1 MKAWSRIIITS
12 LAIATLFS
20 NISFAYYGN
29 DFVQQ
34 KSQLLTRAIE
44 QGFISGYEDGSLRP
58 DSTLTRA
65 ELTTIL
71 SRTISSNQIKLVD
84 ISHFTDVRRSDWF
97 YPSFQ
102 LAVSVGCIS
111 GTSKNTLSPRA
122 YISREEALVMVGRL
136 LDFGSYDPNFLEIY
150 NDHSKISDWAE
161 PFISILI
168 EKGIVKGLLD
178 SLDPKKAITRSEFAM
193 VLMNYVYYKGI
204 ARSYETPTNPTV
216 LVKWEDPSEN
226 SFSEAE
232 FETYYTSQNQ
242 GARGYFYESSMIYD
256 LLNRVNSARMENGL
270 RPLSLQ
276 GSINYYATNRVL
288 EESIQQ
294 AQTGSMNH
302 LRPNGDIWYQ
312 EGIQIYPEYYF
323 IGEVVSYIYNRGSD
337 EANANVIVQNFMNS
351 PSHRS
356 ILMDPSAQEI
366 SISVFYNA
374 DTDNIATCMIPLR
387 K

>member
-1 MKAWSRIIITS
+1 MI
-12 LAIATLFS
+12 
-20 NISFAYYGN
+20 
-29 DFVQQ
+29 
-34 KSQLLTRAIE
+34 
-44 QGFISGYEDGSLRP
+44 
-58 DSTLTRA
+58 
-65 ELTTIL
+65 
-71 SRTISSNQIKLVD
+71 
-84 ISHFTDVRRSDWF
+84 
-97 YPSFQ
+97 
-102 LAVSVGCIS
+102 
-111 GTSKNTLSPRA
+111 
-122 YISREEALVMVGRL
+122 GRL

-150 NDHSKISDWAE
+150 NDHSKISHWAE

-204 ARSYETPTNPTV
+204 ARAYETPTNPTA
-216 LVKWEDPSEN
+216 LVKRADPSEN
-226 SFSEAE
+226 SFSEAEE

-242 GARGYFYESSMIYD
+242 GARGYFYDSSMIYY

-276 GSINYYATNRVL
+276 GSINHYASNRVL

-294 AQTGSMNH
+294 ARTEEMDH
-302 LRPNGDIWYQ
+302 FRPNGDIWYQ